1 MDFTAVLAMMKEA
14 PEGTVIDVEFDSKAK
29 VPDFEVIRWN
39 GTPVSSDAP
48 KKLLDFPA
56 RSVKLFECARS

>member
-48 KKLLDFPA
+48 KKT
-56 RSVKLFECARS
+56 S